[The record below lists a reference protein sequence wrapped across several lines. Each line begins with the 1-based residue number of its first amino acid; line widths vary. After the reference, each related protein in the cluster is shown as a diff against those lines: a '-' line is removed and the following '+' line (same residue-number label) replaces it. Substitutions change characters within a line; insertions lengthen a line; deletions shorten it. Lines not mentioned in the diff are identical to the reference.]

1 MNLEELK
8 KKMDEEHYIYDDTL
22 STVLYVAL
30 QLGRPL
36 LIEGAAGV
44 GKTEVAKVM
53 AAALDRELV
62 RLQCYEGL
70 DESKAL
76 YEWNYQ
82 KQLLS
87 IQVNMNAQD
96 REALTRSLFSD
107 EYLLE
112 RPLLKS
118 IRSEKP
124 VVLLIDEID
133 KADEEFE
140 AFLLELLSE
149 MQVTIPEVGTIRAN
163 SVPFVVLTSNRAR
176 PLSEALR
183 RRCAYLYIEY
193 PDMEKELAILRAKL
207 PHVDDRLCAQVALAV
222 QKLRS
227 NEVILKKPSIAE
239 TLDWAAALDALG
251 IRELTPDALRK
262 TAGFVLKN
270 NEDMAALARQTA
282 DKLDAMGIKFKVV
295 NVVDLVKL
303 QSAKENNEALSDEE
317 FAELFTEDKPVLF
330 AYHSYARDVRGL
342 IYDRPN
348 HDNFNVHG
356 YEEQGSTTTPYDMVR
371 VNNIDRYELQAEA
384 LRMIDADKYADKINE
399 LEAFRQEAFQFAVD
413 NGYDHP
419 DYTDWVYSG
428 VNTNKQGAVSAT
440 AATAG
445 DNE

>member
-1 MNLEELK
+1 MNLEQLK
-8 KKMDEEHYIYDDTL
+8 AKMDEVHYIYDDTL
-22 STVLYVAL
+22 ATVLTVAL

-53 AAALDRELV
+53 AHALGRELV

-70 DESKAL
+70 DEGKAL

-87 IQVNMNAQD
+87 IQINAGAQSRD
-96 REALTRSLFSD
+96 ELTRDLFSD

-118 IRSEKP
+118 IRSEES

-149 MQVTIPEVGTIRAN
+149 MQVSIPEVGTIRAR
-163 SVPFVVLTSNRAR
+163 SIPFVVLTSNRAR

-193 PDMEKELAILRAKL
+193 PDLEKELAILRAKL
-207 PHVDDRLCAQVALAV
+207 PHVDDRLCVQVALAV
-222 QKLRS
+222 KKLRD
-227 NEVILKKPSIAE
+227 NEAILKKPSIAE

-251 IRELTPDALRK
+251 VRELTPDALRQ

-270 NEDMAALARQTA
+270 PE
-282 DKLDAMGIKFKVV
+282 
-295 NVVDLVKL
+295 
-303 QSAKENNEALSDEE
+303 
-317 FAELFTEDKPVLF
+317 
-330 AYHSYARDVRGL
+330 DVRL
-342 IYDRPN
+342 IQSLA
-348 HDNFNVHG
+348 
-356 YEEQGSTTTPYDMVR
+356 EEEAP
-371 VNNIDRYELQAEA
+371 QAHSCSCEGHCHA
-384 LRMIDADKYADKINE
+384 
-399 LEAFRQEAFQFAVD
+399 
-413 NGYDHP
+413 
-419 DYTDWVYSG
+419 
-428 VNTNKQGAVSAT
+428 
-440 AATAG
+440 
-445 DNE
+445 

>member
-1 MNLEELK
+1 MNLTELK
-8 KKMDEEHYIYDDTL
+8 QKLDQANYIYDDTL
-22 STVLYVAL
+22 ATTLYVAL
-30 QLGRPL
+30 TLGRPL

-62 RLQCYEGL
+62 RMQCYEGL

-87 IQVNMNAQD
+87 IQVNMGSRDNDEQ
-96 REALTRSLFSD
+96 TRSLFSD

-112 RPLLKS
+112 RPLLQS

-140 AFLLELLSE
+140 AFLLELLSD
-149 MQVTIPEVGTIRAN
+149 MQVSIPEVGTIKAK
-163 SVPFVVLTSNRAR
+163 SIPFVVLTSNRAR

-193 PDMEKELAILRAKL
+193 PDMEKELAILRAKC
-207 PHVDDRLCAQVALAV
+207 PHVDDRLAAQVALAV

-227 NEVILKKPSIAE
+227 NEAILKKPSIAE

-251 IRELTPDALRK
+251 IRELTPDALRT

-270 NEDMAALARQTA
+270 NEDIAAL
-282 DKLDAMGIKFKVV
+282 DDLDM
-295 NVVDLVKL
+295 
-303 QSAKENNEALSDEE
+303 QPE
-317 FAELFTEDKPVLF
+317 
-330 AYHSYARDVRGL
+330 H
-342 IYDRPN
+342 
-348 HDNFNVHG
+348 HCHHG
-356 YEEQGSTTTPYDMVR
+356 
-371 VNNIDRYELQAEA
+371 
-384 LRMIDADKYADKINE
+384 
-399 LEAFRQEAFQFAVD
+399 
-413 NGYDHP
+413 H
-419 DYTDWVYSG
+419 
-428 VNTNKQGAVSAT
+428 
-440 AATAG
+440 G
-445 DNE
+445 DCSCGGHHHG

>member
-1 MNLEELK
+1 MTYEELK
-8 KKMDEEHYIYDDTL
+8 QKMDEAHYIYDETL
-22 STVLYVAL
+22 ATVLYVSL

-53 AAALDRELV
+53 AAALDRDLV

-87 IQVNMNAQD
+87 IQVNQSQTD
-96 REALTRSLFSD
+96 KDALTKSLFSD

-118 IRSEKP
+118 IRSDKP

-163 SVPFVVLTSNRAR
+163 SIPFVVLTSNRAR

-193 PDMEKELAILRAKL
+193 PDVQKELNILRAKV
-207 PHVDDRLCAQVALAV
+207 PHVDDRLAAQVALAV
-222 QKLRS
+222 HNLRE
-227 NEVILKKPSIAE
+227 NEAILKKPSIAE

-251 IRELTPDALRK
+251 IRELTPDALRQ

-270 NEDMAALARQTA
+270 NEDIRA
-282 DKLDAMGIKFKVV
+282 
-295 NVVDLVKL
+295 VDLDQL
-303 QSAKENNEALSDEE
+303 DKEE
-317 FAELFTEDKPVLF
+317 TCTCG
-330 AYHSYARDVRGL
+330 HHCGG
-342 IYDRPN
+342 
-348 HDNFNVHG
+348 HHHG
-356 YEEQGSTTTPYDMVR
+356 
-371 VNNIDRYELQAEA
+371 
-384 LRMIDADKYADKINE
+384 
-399 LEAFRQEAFQFAVD
+399 
-413 NGYDHP
+413 
-419 DYTDWVYSG
+419 
-428 VNTNKQGAVSAT
+428 
-440 AATAG
+440 
-445 DNE
+445 

>member
-1 MNLEELK
+1 MDLQTLK
-8 KKMDEEHYIYDDTL
+8 RKMDEAHYIYDDTL
-22 STVLYVAL
+22 ATVLAVAL
-30 QLGRPL
+30 ELGRPL

-44 GKTEVAKVM
+44 GKTEIAKVM
-53 AAALDRELV
+53 ASALDRDLV

-87 IQVNMNAQD
+87 IQVNMGARD
-96 REALTRSLFSD
+96 SEALTRSLFSD
-107 EYLLE
+107 DYLLE

-149 MQVTIPEVGTIRAN
+149 MQVTIPEIGTIRAK

-183 RRCAYLYIEY
+183 RRCAYLYIQY
-193 PDMEKELAILRAKL
+193 PEMEKELAILRAKL

-227 NEVILKKPSIAE
+227 NEAILKKPSIAE

-251 IRELTPDALRK
+251 IRELTPDALRQ

-270 NEDMAALARQTA
+270 SEDMAALEEM
-282 DKLDAMGIKFKVV
+282 DMDAPAHHCHCGG
-295 NVVDLVKL
+295 
-303 QSAKENNEALSDEE
+303 SCGG
-317 FAELFTEDKPVLF
+317 
-330 AYHSYARDVRGL
+330 HH
-342 IYDRPN
+342 
-348 HDNFNVHG
+348 HD
-356 YEEQGSTTTPYDMVR
+356 
-371 VNNIDRYELQAEA
+371 
-384 LRMIDADKYADKINE
+384 
-399 LEAFRQEAFQFAVD
+399 
-413 NGYDHP
+413 
-419 DYTDWVYSG
+419 
-428 VNTNKQGAVSAT
+428 
-440 AATAG
+440 
-445 DNE
+445 

>member
-1 MNLEELK
+1 MNPETLK
-8 KKMDEEHYIYDDTL
+8 AKMDEAHYIYDDTMA
-22 STVLYVAL
+22 TVLAVAL

-53 AAALDRELV
+53 AHALDRELV
-62 RLQCYEGL
+62 RMQCYEGL

-87 IQVNMNAQD
+87 IQVNMNNRD
-96 REALTRSLFSD
+96 PEELTRSLFSD

-149 MQVTIPEVGTIRAN
+149 MQVSIPEVGTIRA
-163 SVPFVVLTSNRAR
+163 SSIPFVVLTSNRAR

-183 RRCAYLYIEY
+183 RRCAYLYIQY
-193 PDMEKELAILRAKL
+193 PDLDKELAILRAKL
-207 PHVDDRLCAQVALAV
+207 PHVDDRLCHQVALAV
-222 QKLRS
+222 QKLRAS
-227 NEVILKKPSIAE
+227 DTVLKKPSIAE

-251 IRELTPDALRK
+251 VRELTPDAMRQ

-270 NEDMAALARQTA
+270 SEDLAM
-282 DKLDAMGIKFKVV
+282 L
-295 NVVDLVKL
+295 
-303 QSAKENNEALSDEE
+303 
-317 FAELFTEDKPVLF
+317 
-330 AYHSYARDVRGL
+330 
-342 IYDRPN
+342 
-348 HDNFNVHG
+348 
-356 YEEQGSTTTPYDMVR
+356 
-371 VNNIDRYELQAEA
+371 
-384 LRMIDADKYADKINE
+384 
-399 LEAFRQEAFQFAVD
+399 
-413 NGYDHP
+413 
-419 DYTDWVYSG
+419 
-428 VNTNKQGAVSAT
+428 
-440 AATAG
+440 
-445 DNE
+445 DNEGLPEGHSCGCGGHCAEHQHG

>member
-1 MNLEELK
+1 MTLDELK
-8 KKMDEEHYIYDDTL
+8 QKMDEAHYIYDDTL
-22 STVLYVAL
+22 ATVLFVAL

-44 GKTEVAKVM
+44 GKTEIAKVM
-53 AAALDRELV
+53 ASSLDRDLV

-87 IQVNMNAQD
+87 IQVNMNEAD
-96 REALTRSLFSD
+96 KDALTRSLFSD

-112 RPLLKS
+112 RPLLQS

-140 AFLLELLSE
+140 AFLLELLSD
-149 MQVTIPEVGTIRAN
+149 MQVSIPEVGTIRART
-163 SVPFVVLTSNRAR
+163 VPFVVLTSNRAR

-193 PDMEKELAILRAKL
+193 PDMQKELAILRAKL

-227 NEVILKKPSIAE
+227 NESILKKPSIAE

-251 IRELTPDALRK
+251 IRELTPDALRQ

-270 NEDMAALARQTA
+270 NEDIN
-282 DKLDAMGIKFKVV
+282 AM
-295 NVVDLVKL
+295 DLE
-303 QSAKENNEALSDEE
+303 Q
-317 FAELFTEDKPVLF
+317 EDQDCQCGGNCG
-330 AYHSYARDVRGL
+330 H
-342 IYDRPN
+342 
-348 HDNFNVHG
+348 HHHG
-356 YEEQGSTTTPYDMVR
+356 GHHH
-371 VNNIDRYELQAEA
+371 
-384 LRMIDADKYADKINE
+384 
-399 LEAFRQEAFQFAVD
+399 
-413 NGYDHP
+413 G
-419 DYTDWVYSG
+419 
-428 VNTNKQGAVSAT
+428 
-440 AATAG
+440 
-445 DNE
+445 

>member
-1 MNLEELK
+1 MTLEELK
-8 KKMDEEHYIYDDTL
+8 QKMDGANYVYDD
-22 STVLYVAL
+22 VLATTAYVAL
-30 QLGRPL
+30 TLGRPL

-62 RLQCYEGL
+62 RLHCYEGL

-87 IQVNMNAQD
+87 IQVNMNSTD
-96 REALTRSLFSD
+96 REALTQSLFSD

-112 RPLLKS
+112 RPLLRS

-149 MQVTIPEVGTIRAN
+149 QQVTVPEIGTIRART
-163 SVPFVVLTSNRAR
+163 VPFVVLTSNRAR

-183 RRCAYLYIEY
+183 RRCAYLHIDY
-193 PDMEKELAILRAKL
+193 PDMDKELAILRRKL

-222 QKLRS
+222 QKLRGS
-227 NEVILKKPSIAE
+227 EAILKKPSIAE

-251 IRELTPDALRK
+251 IRELTPDALRQ

-270 NEDMAALARQTA
+270 NED
-282 DKLDAMGIKFKVV
+282 
-295 NVVDLVKL
+295 L
-303 QSAKENNEALSDEE
+303 QLLEQEQQ
-317 FAELFTEDKPVLF
+317 
-330 AYHSYARDVRGL
+330 
-342 IYDRPN
+342 
-348 HDNFNVHG
+348 
-356 YEEQGSTTTPYDMVR
+356 EEQKGHCGR
-371 VNNIDRYELQAEA
+371 C
-384 LRMIDADKYADKINE
+384 
-399 LEAFRQEAFQFAVD
+399 
-413 NGYDHP
+413 
-419 DYTDWVYSG
+419 
-428 VNTNKQGAVSAT
+428 QGHSH
-440 AATAG
+440 G
-445 DNE
+445 

>member
-1 MNLEELK
+1 MTLEELK
-8 KKMDEEHYIYDDTL
+8 QKMDGANYVYDD
-22 STVLYVAL
+22 VLATTAYVAL
-30 QLGRPL
+30 TLGRPL

-87 IQVNMNAQD
+87 IQVNMNSTD
-96 REALTRSLFSD
+96 REALTQSLFSD

-112 RPLLKS
+112 RPLLRS

-149 MQVTIPEVGTIRAN
+149 QQVTVPEIGTIRART
-163 SVPFVVLTSNRAR
+163 VPFVVLTSNRAR

-183 RRCAYLYIEY
+183 RRCAYLHIDY
-193 PDMEKELAILRAKL
+193 PDMDKELAILRRKL

-222 QKLRS
+222 QKLRGS
-227 NEVILKKPSIAE
+227 EAILKKPSIAE

-251 IRELTPDALRK
+251 IRELSPDALRQ

-270 NEDMAALARQTA
+270 NED
-282 DKLDAMGIKFKVV
+282 
-295 NVVDLVKL
+295 L
-303 QSAKENNEALSDEE
+303 QLLEQEQQ
-317 FAELFTEDKPVLF
+317 
-330 AYHSYARDVRGL
+330 
-342 IYDRPN
+342 
-348 HDNFNVHG
+348 
-356 YEEQGSTTTPYDMVR
+356 EEQKEHCGR
-371 VNNIDRYELQAEA
+371 C
-384 LRMIDADKYADKINE
+384 
-399 LEAFRQEAFQFAVD
+399 
-413 NGYDHP
+413 
-419 DYTDWVYSG
+419 
-428 VNTNKQGAVSAT
+428 QGHSH
-440 AATAG
+440 G
-445 DNE
+445 

>member
-1 MNLEELK
+1 MTFTELK
-8 KKMDEEHYIYDDTL
+8 EKMDEAHYIYDDTL
-22 STVLYVAL
+22 ATVLYVAL
-30 QLGRPL
+30 TLGRPL

-44 GKTEVAKVM
+44 GKTEIAKVM
-53 AAALDRELV
+53 ASALGRDLV

-87 IQVNMNAQD
+87 IQVNMNSQD
-96 REALTRSLFSD
+96 KDGLTKSLFSD
-107 EYLLE
+107 DYLLE
-112 RPLLKS
+112 RPLLQS

-149 MQVTIPEVGTIRAN
+149 MQVSIPEVGTIRAK
-163 SVPFVVLTSNRAR
+163 SIPFVVLTSNRAR

-207 PHVDDRLCAQVALAV
+207 PHVDDRLCAQVAMAV

-227 NEVILKKPSIAE
+227 NEAILKKPSIAE

-251 IRELTPDALRK
+251 IRELTPDALRQ

-270 NEDMAALARQTA
+270 NDDIAALDQ
-282 DKLDAMGIKFKVV
+282 D
-295 NVVDLVKL
+295 
-303 QSAKENNEALSDEE
+303 DE
-317 FAELFTEDKPVLF
+317 D
-330 AYHSYARDVRGL
+330 HHHCNCGCGG
-342 IYDRPN
+342 
-348 HDNFNVHG
+348 HHHG
-356 YEEQGSTTTPYDMVR
+356 
-371 VNNIDRYELQAEA
+371 
-384 LRMIDADKYADKINE
+384 
-399 LEAFRQEAFQFAVD
+399 
-413 NGYDHP
+413 
-419 DYTDWVYSG
+419 
-428 VNTNKQGAVSAT
+428 
-440 AATAG
+440 
-445 DNE
+445 

>member
-1 MNLEELK
+1 MKFEELK
-8 KKMDEEHYIYDDTL
+8 QKMDEAHYIYDDTL
-22 STVLYVAL
+22 ATVLYVAL
-30 QLGRPL
+30 TLGRPL

-44 GKTEVAKVM
+44 GKTEFAKVM
-53 AAALDRELV
+53 SAALDRELV

-96 REALTRSLFSD
+96 KDALTKSLFSD

-118 IRSEKP
+118 IRSERP

-149 MQVTIPEVGTIRAN
+149 MQVTVPEVGTIKAK
-163 SVPFVVLTSNRAR
+163 SVPFVVLTSNRSR

-193 PDMEKELAILRAKL
+193 PDVEKEMAILRAKL
-207 PHVDDRLCAQVALAV
+207 PHVDDRLSHQVALAV
-222 QKLRS
+222 HKLRS
-227 NEVILKKPSIAE
+227 SDMVLKKPSIAE

-251 IRELTPDALRK
+251 IRELTPDALRQ

-270 NEDMAALARQTA
+270 SEDMAALE
-282 DKLDAMGIKFKVV
+282 LP
-295 NVVDLVKL
+295 
-303 QSAKENNEALSDEE
+303 EE
-317 FAELFTEDKPVLF
+317 EE
-330 AYHSYARDVRGL
+330 HHCG
-342 IYDRPN
+342 
-348 HDNFNVHG
+348 HCQGHHHG
-356 YEEQGSTTTPYDMVR
+356 
-371 VNNIDRYELQAEA
+371 
-384 LRMIDADKYADKINE
+384 
-399 LEAFRQEAFQFAVD
+399 
-413 NGYDHP
+413 
-419 DYTDWVYSG
+419 
-428 VNTNKQGAVSAT
+428 
-440 AATAG
+440 
-445 DNE
+445 